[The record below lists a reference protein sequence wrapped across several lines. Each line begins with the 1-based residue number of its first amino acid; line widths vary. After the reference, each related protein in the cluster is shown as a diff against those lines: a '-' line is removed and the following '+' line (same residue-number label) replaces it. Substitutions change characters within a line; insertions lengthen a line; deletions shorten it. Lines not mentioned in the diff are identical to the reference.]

1 MARSKTKLLERE
13 INALIAGEMRETG
26 VLVLQE
32 VRLHPCEMD
41 IVLFDPNTL
50 RLATIEIKRA
60 NWRAVLS
67 QASRAKL
74 FCHFSI
80 AALPASLRSSAP
92 VHEFAIR
99 GIGLIFY
106 EEVGKQVNLIVASTP
121 LISDVINRPLKQ
133 LVYRQFHAKYG
144 DLVYA

>member
-1 MARSKTKLLERE
+1 MARSSTKLLERE
-13 INALIAGEMRETG
+13 VNTLIAGEMRETG
-26 VLVLQE
+26 LLVLQE
-32 VRLHPCEMD
+32 LRLHPCEMD

-50 RLATIEIKRA
+50 RLATIEIKRS

-80 AALPASLRSSAP
+80 AALPVSLRSSAP
-92 VHEFAIR
+92 VLEFATR

-106 EEVGKQVNLIVASTP
+106 EELGKQVNLTVANIP
-121 LISDVINRPLKQ
+121 QISDVINRPLKQ
-133 LVYRQFHAKYG
+133 LVYREFHAKYG